1 MTADQGM
8 LPANPR
14 ALTEPIR
21 MYVCFEPE
29 KQAYAERLDSW
40 PWTNEDLDF
49 YNRRVSVAVDGPEAE
64 PIKLCLRQQIEQ
76 ADVTVCVISISTA
89 HDPWIAWELEVSRSG
104 HQCHGQ
110 QCPGP
115 DPNGTR
121 APNGLVGVMLN
132 EIDEHPAA
140 MVNCGAMFVPF
151 KRDLV
156 ERAVRWVLADRHT
169 SDDFTLR
176 DF

>member
-1 MTADQGM
+1 MTADQRV
-8 LPANPR
+8 LP
-14 ALTEPIR
+14 EPIR
-21 MYVCFEPE
+21 IYVCFEPNS
-29 KQAYAERLDSW
+29 QAYAERLDSW
-40 PWTNEDLDF
+40 PWTNQDLDF
-49 YNRRVSVAVDGPEAE
+49 YNRRVSVAVDSHEAE

-104 HQCHGQ
+104 HQCR
-110 QCPGP
+110 GP
-115 DPNGTR
+115 DPNGLRRAQSSRTR

-132 EIDEHPAA
+132 ELDEHPPA

>member
-1 MTADQGM
+1 MI
-8 LPANPR
+8 
-14 ALTEPIR
+14 EPVSI
-21 MYVCFEPE
+21 YVSFEPE
-29 KQAYAERLDSW
+29 SQAYAERLDRW
-40 PWTNEDLDF
+40 PWTNQDLDY
-49 YNRRVSVAVDGPEAE
+49 YNRRVNVAVDSHEAE
-64 PIKLCLRQQIEQ
+64 PIKLCLRRQIEQ

-89 HDPWIAWELEVSRSG
+89 HDPWIAWELEVSKSG
-104 HQCHGQ
+104 HQCHGHQ
-110 QCPGP
+110 SRGHQRHGHQPRGP

-132 EIDEHPAA
+132 ELDEHPPA

-156 ERAVRWVLADRHT
+156 ERAVRWVLSDKHT